1 MRLIIRDIIPI
12 IVLII
17 VLFMILRVLYN
28 NKYHKNYSLKDIYY
42 LFYII
47 YFIFLFYV
55 VTYDGLL
62 DFNPEINLLLFREI
76 FRYPVGSYL
85 FFKNVLGNIIIFI
98 PYGILI
104 KYQFN
109 TNFIK
114 LIIVTIMFSGSIE
127 ITQLLIGRV
136 FDIDDILLNLIGSL
150 IGYLLIK
157 ECIIKYY
164 F

>member
-28 NKYHKNYSLKDIYY
+28 NKHHKNYSLKDIYY

-76 FRYPVGSYL
+76 FRYPVGSDL

-98 PYGILI
+98 PFGILI
-104 KYQFN
+104 KEEFN
-109 TNFIK
+109 LNIFKTI
-114 LIIVTIMFSGSIE
+114 LISLIFSLSIE
-127 ITQLLIGRV
+127 IVQLLIGRV
-136 FDIDDILLNLIGSL
+136 FDIDDILLNVIGSL
-150 IGYLLIK
+150 IGYLLK
-157 ECIIKYY
+157 K
-164 F
+164 